1 MTFTSASHVPSTTS
15 SSVFGAMS
23 LTLGHL
29 KFVSTTS
36 RLNLDISNSVDFEND
51 RPSHGDGLPQLRPPV
66 EPVHY
71 HFIMISL
78 EGSSCCNLHLH
89 RCKGRRLVIAESRL
103 YRALEV

>member
-1 MTFTSASHVPSTTS
+1 MTFTSASHSTTS

-51 RPSHGDGLPQLRPPV
+51 RPSHGNGLPLP
-66 EPVHY
+66 
-71 HFIMISL
+71 
-78 EGSSCCNLHLH
+78 
-89 RCKGRRLVIAESRL
+89 A
-103 YRALEV
+103 

>member
-51 RPSHGDGLPQLRPPV
+51 RPSHGDGLPLP
-66 EPVHY
+66 
-71 HFIMISL
+71 
-78 EGSSCCNLHLH
+78 
-89 RCKGRRLVIAESRL
+89 A
-103 YRALEV
+103 